1 VRRDSTESKVR
12 ADESANVP
20 LDVAKVRRP
29 SVRPET
35 ESAVVEALV
44 AVRRAFAESKVNADE
59 SVSCPAVVAKGTR
72 PEVRD
77 EIRMFVVLADVKYPF
92 VAVNAVDDAYGNVL
106 EIVAVEV
113 IAPAILSAPPKVLVP
128 VVVKSP
134 TTVELACETNPLPNV
149 PRPERVEA
157 PVTARVELNVAAPDA
172 VSVPTLAACAKRLVE
187 VAVPK

>member
-1 VRRDSTESKVR
+1 MRRDSTESKVR

-92 VAVNAVDDAYGNVL
+92 VAVNAVDDAYGKVL

-134 TTVELACETNPLPNV
+134 ATVELA
-149 PRPERVEA
+149 
-157 PVTARVELNVAAPDA
+157 
-172 VSVPTLAACAKRLVE
+172 
-187 VAVPK
+187 